1 MGKITIITPSYNR
14 AYTLPAC
21 YESLQA
27 QTSTD
32 FLWLI
37 VDDGS
42 SDNTKDIVSKWVSGC
57 NKFEIKYI
65 EKPNGGKASAL
76 NMAFELLETEYAV
89 VLDSDDTFY
98 PTAIESALKELE
110 ACGKD
115 DKCCGL
121 MPLRHNPDGTV
132 MGEKGELVSGSKVT
146 MIDILNGEY
155 YTELVCFYKSALL
168 KKNKFPQF
176 PGEKFVSPQWL
187 DFELS
192 RNYYFIAS
200 NSKICICE
208 YVADGLTRNKRKVIK
223 KNPKGYTAV
232 KAQSFEFSD
241 SLKRIVKHGIMYD
254 CGCIISRDKKWLQ
267 NSPRKIWSILIMPF
281 ALLVYLIRFRNV

>member
-1 MGKITIITPSYNR
+1 MKTITIITPSYNR
-14 AYTLPAC
+14 AHTLSAC

-42 SDNTKDIVSKWVSGC
+42 KDNTKELVGKWQSEC
-57 NKFEIKYI
+57 SKFEIKYYV
-65 EKPNGGKASAL
+65 KPNGGKASAL
-76 NMAFELLETEYAV
+76 NMAFDFLETEYAV

-98 PTAIESALKELE
+98 PSAIESAIKELKVCS
-110 ACGKD
+110 AD
-115 DKCCGL
+115 DRCCGL
-121 MPLRHNPDGTV
+121 MPLRHNPDGSV
-132 MGEKGELVSGSKVT
+132 MGQKGELESGSKVT
-146 MIDILNGEY
+146 MVDIMNGEY
-155 YTELVCFYKSALL
+155 HTELVCFYKSALL

-208 YVADGLTRNKRKVIK
+208 YFADGLTKNKGKVIK

-232 KAQSFEFSD
+232 KRQSFEFSK
-241 SLKRIVKHGIMYD
+241 SIKLVVKHGLMYV
-254 CGCIISRDKKWLQ
+254 CGCMISGDNWIKK
-267 NSPRKIWSILIMPF
+267 SPRKLWSVLLTPF
-281 ALLVYLIRFRNV
+281 AWLIYMKRFYK